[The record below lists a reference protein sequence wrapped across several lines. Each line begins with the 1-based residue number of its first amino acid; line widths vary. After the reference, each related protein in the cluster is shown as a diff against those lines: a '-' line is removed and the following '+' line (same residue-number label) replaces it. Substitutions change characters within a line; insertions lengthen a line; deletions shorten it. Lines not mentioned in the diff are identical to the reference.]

1 MPYLLG
7 NMARKIDQN
16 DLDAF
21 RRMSLGQPL
30 LEVAKDF
37 HKRALAR
44 FSDYGHSG
52 LQRSHQAV
60 FLYLEPS
67 GARLTSLAGRA
78 SMTKQAMG
86 QLVDEVERLGYVE
99 RRSDPT
105 DGRAKIVCFT
115 DAGREV
121 VRAGTEIAREIQEE
135 YASLIGRHDLRTLHD
150 ILGNLVGSMKERR
163 LS

>member
-7 NMARKIDQN
+7 KMARKIDQN
-16 DLDAF
+16 DLDLY

-30 LEVAKDF
+30 MEVAKDF

-44 FSDYGHSG
+44 FSEFGHAE
-52 LQRSHQAV
+52 LQPSHQAV
-60 FLYLEPS
+60 FLYLDLT
-67 GARLTSLAGRA
+67 GARLTRLAERA

-99 RRSDPT
+99 RRPDPT
-105 DGRAKIVCFT
+105 DGRAKMVCFT
-115 DAGREV
+115 DAGRDV
-121 VRAGTEIAREIQEE
+121 VHAGAEIAKEIQEE
-135 YASLIGRHDLRTLHD
+135 YASLIGRKDLRTLHD
-150 ILGNLVGSMKERR
+150 ILGNLVDSMKEGR